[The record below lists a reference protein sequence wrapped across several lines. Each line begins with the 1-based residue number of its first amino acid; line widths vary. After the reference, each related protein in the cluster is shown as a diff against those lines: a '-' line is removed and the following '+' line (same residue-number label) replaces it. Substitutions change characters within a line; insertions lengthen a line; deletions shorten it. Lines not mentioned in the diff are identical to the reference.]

1 MIGIYSIL
9 LGVVIV
15 AIALFLL
22 RREFM
27 RAYFIASP
35 IRRHETSA
43 SSSDEVV
50 LHALNDV
57 EQAMKEMSE
66 AFYDIT
72 GDLEANYSVHD
83 KELQLLTEKIIA
95 LEERLSQKEVMLLK
109 QTKELKRLNESLK
122 KDRNRRLEKEKM
134 ATELLIDEPVEVA
147 VDIVEEQGI
156 ERSVEDFDKVNEAE
170 HDIKAKIITLR
181 GQGYSLRQIAK
192 SLDIGLGEIQLIL
205 NMKRP

>member
-27 RAYFIASP
+27 RAYFIGLP
-35 IRRHETSA
+35 IRQDNGDTSSTNEA
-43 SSSDEVV
+43 V

-57 EQAMKEMSE
+57 DQAMKEMSE

-72 GDLEANYSVHD
+72 GDLEGNYSVHD
-83 KELQLLTEKIIA
+83 KELQLLSERIVT
-95 LEERLSQKEVMLLK
+95 LESRLSQQDIVLSK
-109 QTKELKRLNESLK
+109 QAKELKRLNEMVVKSHHK
-122 KDRNRRLEKEKM
+122 ELEENKPEEKSS
-134 ATELLIDEPVEVA
+134 IDEPVEVA
-147 VDIVEEQGI
+147 EIAVDQGTKTPVEAFN
-156 ERSVEDFDKVNEAE
+156 RADDAED
-170 HDIKAKIITLR
+170 DIKDRIIALR

-192 SLDIGLGEIQLIL
+192 SLNIGLGEIQLIL
-205 NMKRP
+205 NMKRS